1 MLQFEEVIGADLNE
15 VVDEH
20 FLETLKTK
28 LTENF
33 GELKFIK
40 FINEMIWVAFN
51 NYEKAIDASEQGS
64 LEICGH
70 NMTIRLRNL
79 AWRQTLGKVA
89 HFFYYFYKKSV
100 STCYVQSSHIC
111 TNTARTSHDY
121 VL

>member
-1 MLQFEEVIGADLNE
+1 MVCLIILINENNKKKMFLKFSDGSILLQFEEVIGADLNE

-79 AWRQTLGKVA
+79 AWRQTLGTV
-89 HFFYYFYKKSV
+89 
-100 STCYVQSSHIC
+100 TE
-111 TNTARTSHDY
+111 T
-121 VL
+121 